1 MADMDE
7 DDVEEVLEEYEKLE
21 EEEEEGS
28 DGEDGGGEES
38 DGSDGEGDF
47 EADFDVQDAMGE
59 FVDQDPSVPDTLEGC
74 FSDIDEEEDDD
85 PDFEEGDEGEEEE
98 EEEDPCIGST
108 AATIHKLGQRGDAA
122 IYVDFISSSTVESSE
137 QPGPDDDSEAEV
149 TDFIASLSRG
159 LEVHFGESDD
169 QEVHDAIGTVMEPT
183 EDRLR
188 RDPDYEI
195 TPENLYKNE
204 ERSCHGDYD
213 LVRTFTVSR
222 EGDADRLGNRGPW
235 TNRRFN
241 VQDLI
246 DHLSTLSYES
256 EEGVLVVLGAC
267 PVK

>member
-1 MADMDE
+1 MTDMDE
-7 DDVEEVLEEYEKLE
+7 DDVEEVLEEYQKLE
-21 EEEEEGS
+21 EEDQEDAEEGEPDDDGDGEVEEEF
-28 DGEDGGGEES
+28 EE
-38 DGSDGEGDF
+38 
-47 EADFDVQDAMGE
+47 DFDIQDAMGG
-59 FVDQDPSVPDTLEGC
+59 FMDKDPSVPDSLEGC
-74 FSDIDEEEDDD
+74 FADITEDDG
-85 PDFEEGDEGEEEE
+85 PDFDDGEEGEEEE
-98 EEEDPCIGST
+98 EEPCVGST
-108 AATIHKLGQRGDAA
+108 SVTIHKLGQRGEAS

-137 QPGPDDDSEAEV
+137 MPGPDDDNEDEV

-159 LEVHFGESDD
+159 LEVHFGADDD
-169 QEVHDAIGTVMEPT
+169 QTIHDAIGTVMEPT

-188 RDPDYEI
+188 RDPGYEI

-204 ERSCHGDYD
+204 EKSCHEDYEF
-213 LVRTFTVSR
+213 VRTFTISR
-222 EGDADRLGNRGPW
+222 EGDSDRLGDRGPW